1 MDILRKARSL
11 ESKIASG
18 FDRAAREFV
27 QSGTREPIEIVHSIV
42 ESVEK
47 EVQSS
52 GRGKRVFP
60 FNRIALSVLAPSRD
74 ARARFEAVAADE
86 PPLRQRIMER
96 LGSAGCRVPELA
108 VDITYV
114 ARAPKGWQNPE
125 FHVEFERVAKT
136 NAADEGVDPHHARV
150 ELTVLRGVADHRT
163 YSFVANRIDLGRC
176 AEVRDSRNRLL
187 RTNHVAFVEGTGDV
201 NQSVSRQH
209 AHIMYES
216 SSREYRLY
224 DDGSGHGTGI
234 ARNDKTLSVPRG
246 SRGVRLQSG
255 DEIVLG
261 EARVRIRFDL
271 APRAANA

>member
-42 ESVEK
+42 EAVEK

-60 FNRIALSVLAPSRD
+60 FNRITLMVLAPSRD

-86 PPLRQRIMER
+86 PPLRQRIVDR
-96 LGSAGCRVPELA
+96 LGSAGCRVPGLV

-114 ARAPKGWQNPE
+114 TRAPKGWENPE
-125 FHVEFERVAKT
+125 FHIEFERDTKAIVA
-136 NAADEGVDPHHARV
+136 DVGGELSPARV
-150 ELTVLRGVADHRT
+150 ELTVLRGVAEQRT
-163 YSFVANRIDLGRC
+163 YSFVARRIDLGRRT
-176 AEVRDSRNRLL
+176 EVRDSRNRLL
-187 RTNHVAFVEGTGDV
+187 RTNHVAFVEGTGA
-201 NQSVSRQH
+201 NESVSRQH

-216 SSREYRLY
+216 STGDYRLY

-234 ARNDKTLSVPRG
+234 ARNDRTLPVPRG

-271 APRAANA
+271 APRR